1 MRWPLVAGRW
11 PLAPDFY
18 PANPM
23 TTLINAG
30 IGGNSTADLLARL
43 ERDCLSHRPDLVILL
58 AGTNDCC
65 NSGKLREPAVTAA
78 AYAELADRILAV
90 SRLVLATPL
99 AVHPPYL
106 KTRHP
111 DAAYGNLPAVER
123 LARARRAMLD
133 LAVARGVPCV
143 DLASITAGAGL
154 VGTDPRSWLMNEAN
168 AGKTDG
174 VHPTSDGYR
183 GIAAAIGAVVLA
195 LQPRP
200 QRIVCFGDSITLG
213 RFVTGEGGVEGE
225 NWPSWLKRMLASAV
239 ASDPSPA

>member
-1 MRWPLVAGRW
+1 
-11 PLAPDFY
+11 
-18 PANPM
+18 M
-23 TTLINAG
+23 TTIINAG
-30 IGGNSTADLLARL
+30 IGGNSTADLLERL

-65 NSGKLREPAVTAA
+65 NSAKLRDPAATAA
-78 AYAELADRILAV
+78 AYAGLAERILAV

-99 AVHPPYL
+99 AVFPPYL

-111 DAAYGNLPAVER
+111 DEAYGNLPAVER
-123 LARARRAMLD
+123 LTLARRAMLD
-133 LAVARGVPCV
+133 LAAARGVPCV

-154 VGTDPRSWLMNEAN
+154 IGTDPRCWLGNEAN
-168 AGKTDG
+168 SGKTDG

-183 GIAAAIGAVVLA
+183 AIAAAIGAVVLA

-200 QRIVCFGDSITLG
+200 QRIVCFGDSITFG
-213 RFVTGEGGVEGE
+213 QGAPGVGGVEGE
-225 NWPSWLKRMLASAV
+225 NWPSWLKRMLASAA